1 MKKTTNTLLQR
12 TAAGKIAGFAA
23 LIALSGSACKKGIT
37 TEASATKETAAP
49 ETVQLAAAAQTHT
62 YIKLFDGGSGG
73 YHSFRIP
80 SIVRTN
86 NNTLIAFV
94 EGRMS
99 SNKDYGNI
107 NLMYKRS
114 ANNGSTWSG
123 LLEVVGVGQ
132 GTWGNPTAVV
142 DRNTGRIWL
151 FMNWNAATK
160 NLGGTDGYEPINAW
174 GDRKVYVSYSDDDG
188 LTFITPIDM
197 TNTLLPP
204 NYKWDAIGPGV
215 GIQTSTGAL
224 VIPATG
230 RNIYSTDH
238 GATWKYQ
245 LIPGGT
251 SEGAI
256 VELNDGRL
264 MRNDRANGSTWPTGK
279 RRWVSRGTLTGG
291 FSAFAPDNVLLDPA
305 CQGSIVRY
313 TGSPD
318 RIMVLNSASTEVRSK
333 MRVRISYDGGV
344 TWPISRKI
352 FDWLTDAQA
361 FAQGKGG
368 YSSMVKTA
376 DYTIGA
382 LIEIN
387 ENTGSSST
395 SNRSIEFHKFNLPWM
410 LNGASEPVQ

>member
-1 MKKTTNTLLQR
+1 MKQTKSPRNTGYPMRGL
-12 TAAGKIAGFAA
+12 FAM
-23 LIALSGSACKKGIT
+23 ITVITLSVTACKKAGT
-37 TEASATKETAAP
+37 DKPAELDNERVPETEAT
-49 ETVQLAAAAQTHT
+49 QTHT
-62 YIKLFDGGSGG
+62 YTKIFDGGTDG

-86 NNTLIAFV
+86 ANTLIAFV

-99 SNKDYGNI
+99 MNKDHGNI
-107 NLMYKRS
+107 NVEYKRS
-114 ANNGSTWSG
+114 TNNGSTWSAMM
-123 LLEVVGVGQ
+123 EVVGAGQ

-142 DRNTGRIWL
+142 DRNTGRIWV
-151 FMNWNAATK
+151 FMNWNAANK
-160 NLGGTDGYEPINAW
+160 NIGGTDGYEKIDTW
-174 GDRKVYVSYSDDDG
+174 GDRKVYYSYSDDDG
-188 LTFITPIDM
+188 LTFSTPTDM
-197 TNTLLPP
+197 TSTLLPP
-204 NYKWDAIGPGV
+204 NYTWDAIGPGV
-215 GIQTSTGAL
+215 GIQTSNGTL
-224 VIPATG
+224 VIPAQG

-238 GATWKYQ
+238 GATWRYK

-256 VELNDGRL
+256 VELMDGRL
-264 MRNDRANGSTWPTGK
+264 MRNDRATTSVWNTAK
-279 RRWVSRGTLTGG
+279 RRWVSRGTIAGS
-291 FSAFAPDNVLLDPA
+291 FSTFAPDDVLLDPA

-313 TGSPD
+313 TGEPD
-318 RIMVLNSASTEVRSK
+318 RIMVLNSASTETRCK

-352 FDWLTDAQA
+352 YDWLTDSEA

-387 ENTGSSST
+387 ENTGDSENSH
-395 SNRSIEFHKFNLPWM
+395 RSIEFHKFNLPWM
-410 LNGASEPVQ
+410 TSGAVEPIP

>member
-1 MKKTTNTLLQR
+1 MKQTNIPRTTGSKRWPCLFTLAALVIL
-12 TAAGKIAGFAA
+12 TAA
-23 LIALSGSACKKGIT
+23 ACKKGVT
-37 TEASATKETAAP
+37 DQPAATGEERKAETE
-49 ETVQLAAAAQTHT
+49 AAQTHT
-62 YIKLFDGGSGG
+62 YVKIFDGGSDG

-86 NNTLIAFV
+86 ANTLLAFV

-99 SNKDYGNI
+99 ANKDYGNI
-107 NLMYKRS
+107 NVEYKRS
-114 ANNGSTWSG
+114 TDNGATWSSMR
-123 LLEVVGVGQ
+123 EVVGAGQ
-132 GTWGNPTAVV
+132 GTWGNPTSVV
-142 DRNTGRIWL
+142 DRNTGRIWV
-151 FMNWNAATK
+151 FMSWNSATK
-160 NLGGTDGYEPINAW
+160 NQGGTDGYDKIDTW
-174 GDRKVYVSYSDDDG
+174 GDRKVYYSYSDDDG
-188 LTFITPIDM
+188 LSFSTPTDM
-197 TNTLLPP
+197 TSTLLPA
-204 NYKWDAIGPGV
+204 NYKWDAMGPGV
-215 GIQTSTGAL
+215 GIQTSDGTL
-224 VIPATG
+224 VIPAIG

-238 GATWKYQ
+238 GATWQYK

-264 MRNDRANGSTWPTGK
+264 MRNDRATSTVWANAK
-279 RRWVSRGTLTGG
+279 RRHVSRGTLAGS
-291 FSAFAPDNVLLDPA
+291 FSTFTPDDVLLDPA

-318 RIMVLNSASTEVRSK
+318 RIMILNSASTETRCK

-352 FDWLTDAQA
+352 FDWLTDAEA
-361 FAQGKGG
+361 FSQGKGG

-387 ENTGSSST
+387 ENTGDSGNSH
-395 SNRSIEFHKFNLPWM
+395 RSIEFHKFNLPWM
-410 LNGASEPVQ
+410 VDGATEPIQ

>member
-1 MKKTTNTLLQR
+1 MKQTKLPGSKSTNRLPGLIT
-12 TAAGKIAGFAA
+12 
-23 LIALSGSACKKGIT
+23 LIALITLSATACKKGIADKPASPEEERSAN
-37 TEASATKETAAP
+37 TEAT
-49 ETVQLAAAAQTHT
+49 QTHT
-62 YIKLFDGGSGG
+62 YIKIFDGGTDG

-86 NNTLIAFV
+86 ANTLLAFV

-99 SNKDYGNI
+99 MNKDHGNI
-107 NLMYKRS
+107 NVEYKRS
-114 ANNGSTWSG
+114 TDNGSTWSAMK
-123 LLEVVGVGQ
+123 EVVGAGL
-132 GTWGNPTAVV
+132 GTWGNPTSVV
-142 DRNTGRIWL
+142 DRTTGRIWV
-151 FMNWNAATK
+151 FMNWNAANK
-160 NLGGTDGYEPINAW
+160 NLGGTDGYEKIDTW
-174 GDRKVYVSYSDDDG
+174 GDRKVYYSYSDDDG
-188 LTFITPIDM
+188 LSFSTPTDM
-197 TNTLLPP
+197 TATLLPP
-204 NYKWDAIGPGV
+204 TYTWDAIGPGT
-215 GIQTSTGAL
+215 GIQTSNGTL
-224 VIPATG
+224 VIPAQG

-238 GATWKYQ
+238 GATWHYKP
-245 LIPGGT
+245 IPGGT

-264 MRNDRANGSTWPTGK
+264 MRNDRATSTVWATGK
-279 RRWVSRGTLTGG
+279 RRWVSRGTLAGS
-291 FSAFAPDNVLLDPA
+291 FSTFAPDDVLLDPA

-318 RIMVLNSASTEVRSK
+318 RIMILNSASTETRCK

-352 FDWLTDAQA
+352 FDWLTDSEA

-387 ENTGSSST
+387 ENTGDSENSH
-395 SNRSIEFHKFNLPWM
+395 RSIEFHKFNLPWM
-410 LNGASEPVQ
+410 LNGSTEPLQ

>member
-1 MKKTTNTLLQR
+1 MKQTKVAGSISSKHLPRLFTL
-12 TAAGKIAGFAA
+12 AA
-23 LIALSGSACKKGIT
+23 LVILTATACKKGGAGEPAAT
-37 TEASATKETAAP
+37 DKERAADTEAT
-49 ETVQLAAAAQTHT
+49 QTHT
-62 YIKLFDGGSGG
+62 YVKIFDGGSDG

-86 NNTLIAFV
+86 ANTLIAFV

-99 SNKDYGNI
+99 MNKDHGNI
-107 NLMYKRS
+107 NVEYKRS
-114 ANNGSTWSG
+114 TNNGSTWSSMM
-123 LLEVVGVGQ
+123 EVVGAGL

-142 DRNTGRIWL
+142 DRNTGRIWV
-151 FMNWNAATK
+151 FMNWNSATK
-160 NLGGTDGYEPINAW
+160 NIGGTDGYDKIDTW
-174 GDRKVYVSYSDDDG
+174 GDRKVYYSYSDDDG
-188 LTFITPIDM
+188 LTFSTPTDM
-197 TNTLLPP
+197 TSTLLPP
-204 NYKWDAIGPGV
+204 NYTWDAIGPGV
-215 GIQTSTGAL
+215 GIQTSNGTL
-224 VIPATG
+224 VIPAQG

-238 GATWKYQ
+238 GATWHYK

-264 MRNDRANGSTWPTGK
+264 MRNDRATSTVWANAK
-279 RRWVSRGTLTGG
+279 RRHVSRGTLAGS
-291 FSAFAPDNVLLDPA
+291 FSTFTPDDVLLDPA

-318 RIMVLNSASTEVRSK
+318 RIMILNSASTETRCK
-333 MRVRISYDGGV
+333 MRVRISYDGGI

-352 FDWLTDAQA
+352 YDWLTDAEA

-387 ENTGSSST
+387 ENTGDSDDSH
-395 SNRSIEFHKFNLPWM
+395 RSIEFHKFNLPWM
-410 LNGASEPVQ
+410 TSGATEPIP

>member
-1 MKKTTNTLLQR
+1 MKQTRFMNNMFTNRVPGLFT
-12 TAAGKIAGFAA
+12 
-23 LIALSGSACKKGIT
+23 LIALITFSSTACKKGV
-37 TEASATKETAAP
+37 ADQPAAP
-49 ETVQLAAAAQTHT
+49 GDDNPPAITEVAETHT
-62 YIKLFDGGSGG
+62 YTKIFDGGTNG

-80 SIVRTN
+80 SIIRTN
-86 NNTLIAFV
+86 ANTLIAFV

-99 SNKDYGNI
+99 SNKDHGNI
-107 NLMYKRS
+107 NVEYKRS
-114 ANNGSTWSG
+114 TDHGATWSSMM
-123 LLEVVGVGQ
+123 EVVGAGQ

-142 DRNTGRIWL
+142 DRTTGRIWV
-151 FMNWNAATK
+151 FMNWNSATK
-160 NLGGTDGYEPINAW
+160 NLGGTDGYDPIDTW
-174 GDRKVYVSYSDDDG
+174 GDRRVYYSYSDNDG
-188 LTFITPIDM
+188 LSFSTPTDM

-204 NYKWDAIGPGV
+204 NYKWDAVGPGT
-215 GIQTSTGAL
+215 GIQTSNGTL

-238 GATWKYQ
+238 GATWHYQ
-245 LIPGGT
+245 MIPGGT

-264 MRNDRANGSTWPTGK
+264 MRNDRASGSTWETAK
-279 RRWVSRGTLTGG
+279 RRWVSRGTIAGG
-291 FSAFAPDNVLLDPA
+291 FSAFAPDNTLLDPY

-318 RIMVLNSASTEVRSK
+318 RIMVLNSASTETRCK

-352 FDWLTDAQA
+352 YDWLTDSEA

-382 LIEIN
+382 LIEVN

-410 LNGASEPVQ
+410 LNGNAEPIQ

>member
-1 MKKTTNTLLQR
+1 MKQTTSRGATCANRSHGLITL
-12 TAAGKIAGFAA
+12 AAFV
-23 LIALSGSACKKGIT
+23 LLSATACKKGT
-37 TEASATKETAAP
+37 ADQPASTNEERQPVTEAT
-49 ETVQLAAAAQTHT
+49 QTHT
-62 YIKLFDGGSGG
+62 YVKIFDGGSDG

-86 NNTLIAFV
+86 ANTLLAFV

-99 SNKDYGNI
+99 MNKDHGNI
-107 NLMYKRS
+107 NVEYKRS
-114 ANNGSTWSG
+114 TDNGSTWSSM
-123 LLEVVGVGQ
+123 LEVVGAGQ

-142 DRNTGRIWL
+142 DRNTGRIWV
-151 FMNWNAATK
+151 FMNWNSATK
-160 NLGGTDGYEPINAW
+160 NIGGTDGYDKIDTW
-174 GDRKVYVSYSDDDG
+174 GDRKVYYSYSDNDG
-188 LTFITPIDM
+188 LTFSTPTDM
-197 TNTLLPP
+197 TSTLLPP
-204 NYKWDAIGPGV
+204 NYTWDAIGPGV
-215 GIQTSTGAL
+215 GIQTSNGTL
-224 VIPATG
+224 VIPAQG

-238 GATWKYQ
+238 GATWQYK

-264 MRNDRANGSTWPTGK
+264 MRNDRATSTVWANAK
-279 RRWVSRGTLTGG
+279 RRHVSRGTLTGS

-318 RIMVLNSASTEVRSK
+318 RIMVLNSASTETRCK

-352 FDWLTDAQA
+352 YDWLTDSEA

-387 ENTGSSST
+387 ENTGDSGNSH
-395 SNRSIEFHKFNLPWM
+395 RSIEFHKFNLPWM
-410 LNGASEPVQ
+410 TSGGAEPIP

>member
-1 MKKTTNTLLQR
+1 MKKTMRPCMQR
-12 TAAGKIAGFAA
+12 TTAGRLLGMAA
-23 LIALSGSACKKGIT
+23 LLMVSASACKKQTAGD
-37 TEASATKETAAP
+37 SA
-49 ETVQLAAAAQTHT
+49 ETVVSGGEKSANATATHT
-62 YIKLFDGGSGG
+62 YATIFDGGGSEG
-73 YHSFRIP
+73 YHSYRIP

-107 NLMYKRS
+107 NVEYKRS
-114 ANNGSTWSG
+114 TDNGSTWSS
-123 LLEVVGVGQ
+123 LKEVVGVGQ
-132 GTWGNPTAVV
+132 GTWGNPTAVN
-142 DRNTGRIWL
+142 DHTTGRIWI
-151 FMNWNAATK
+151 FMNWNSATK
-160 NLGGTDGYEPINAW
+160 NLGGTDGYDPINTW

-188 LTFITPIDM
+188 ISFVTPIDM
-197 TNTLLPP
+197 TSTLLPP
-204 NYKWDAIGPGV
+204 NYTWDAIGPGT
-215 GIQTSTGAL
+215 GIETSNGTL
-224 VIPATG
+224 VIPAQG

-238 GATWKYQ
+238 GATWHYQ

-251 SEGAI
+251 SEGTI

-264 MRNDRANGSTWPTGK
+264 MRNDRATSTVWATAK

-291 FSAFAPDNVLLDPA
+291 FSAFAPDDVLLDPA
-305 CQGSIVRY
+305 CEGSVVRY

-318 RIMVLNSASTEVRSK
+318 RIMVLNSASTETRCK

-352 FDWLTDAQA
+352 YDWLTDDEAWD
-361 FAQGKGG
+361 QGKGG

-382 LIEIN
+382 LIEVN
-387 ENTGSSST
+387 EDTGNSGT
-395 SNRSIEFHKFNLPWM
+395 SHRSVEFHKFNLPWM
-410 LNGASEPVQ
+410 LNGSTEPIP

>member
-1 MKKTTNTLLQR
+1 MKQTKSPGTTCSKRFHGLITL
-12 TAAGKIAGFAA
+12 AAFV
-23 LIALSGSACKKGIT
+23 LLSVTACKKGT
-37 TEASATKETAAP
+37 ADQPASNNDEREPSTEAT
-49 ETVQLAAAAQTHT
+49 QTHT
-62 YIKLFDGGSGG
+62 YVKIFDGGSDG

-86 NNTLIAFV
+86 ANTLLAFV

-99 SNKDYGNI
+99 MNKDHGNI
-107 NLMYKRS
+107 NVEYKRS
-114 ANNGSTWSG
+114 TNDGATWSSMM
-123 LLEVVGVGQ
+123 EVVGAGL

-142 DRNTGRIWL
+142 DRNTGRIWV
-151 FMNWNAATK
+151 FMNWNSATK
-160 NLGGTDGYEPINAW
+160 NIGGTDGYDKIDTW
-174 GDRKVYVSYSDDDG
+174 GDRKVYYSYSDNDG
-188 LTFITPIDM
+188 LTFSTPTDM
-197 TNTLLPP
+197 TSTLLPP
-204 NYKWDAIGPGV
+204 NYTWDAIGPGV
-215 GIQTSTGAL
+215 GIQTSNGTL
-224 VIPATG
+224 VIPAQG

-238 GATWKYQ
+238 GATWQYK

-264 MRNDRANGSTWPTGK
+264 MRNDRPTSTVWANAK
-279 RRWVSRGTLTGG
+279 RRHVSRGTLTGS
-291 FSAFAPDNVLLDPA
+291 FSAFAPDDVLLDPA

-318 RIMVLNSASTEVRSK
+318 RIMVLNSASTETRCK

-352 FDWLTDAQA
+352 YDWLSDSEA

-387 ENTGSSST
+387 ENTGDSDNSH
-395 SNRSIEFHKFNLPWM
+395 RSIEFHKFNLPWM
-410 LNGASEPVQ
+410 TSGVTEPIP

>member
-1 MKKTTNTLLQR
+1 MKQTKVPSTTSSKRLPGLFTL
-12 TAAGKIAGFAA
+12 AA
-23 LIALSGSACKKGIT
+23 LVILTATACKKGGAGVPAVADKERAAA
-37 TEASATKETAAP
+37 TEAT
-49 ETVQLAAAAQTHT
+49 QTHT
-62 YIKLFDGGSGG
+62 YVKIFDGGSDG

-86 NNTLIAFV
+86 ANTLIAFV

-99 SNKDYGNI
+99 MNKDHGNI
-107 NLMYKRS
+107 NVEYKRS
-114 ANNGSTWSG
+114 TNNGSTWSSMM
-123 LLEVVGVGQ
+123 EVVGAGL
-132 GTWGNPTAVV
+132 GTWGNPTSVV
-142 DRNTGRIWL
+142 DRNTGRIWV
-151 FMNWNAATK
+151 FMNWNSATK
-160 NLGGTDGYEPINAW
+160 NIGGTDGYDKIDTW
-174 GDRKVYVSYSDDDG
+174 GDRKVYYSYSDDDG
-188 LTFITPIDM
+188 LTFSTPTDM
-197 TNTLLPP
+197 TSTLLPP
-204 NYKWDAIGPGV
+204 NYTWDAIGPGV
-215 GIQTSTGAL
+215 GIQTSNGTL
-224 VIPATG
+224 VIPAQG

-238 GATWKYQ
+238 GATWHYK

-264 MRNDRANGSTWPTGK
+264 MRNDRATSTVWANAK
-279 RRWVSRGTLTGG
+279 RRHVSRGTLAGS
-291 FSAFAPDNVLLDPA
+291 FSTFTPDDVLLDPA

-318 RIMVLNSASTEVRSK
+318 RIMILNSASTETRCK
-333 MRVRISYDGGV
+333 MRVRISYDGGL

-352 FDWLTDAQA
+352 YDWLTDAEA

-387 ENTGSSST
+387 ENTGDSDNSH
-395 SNRSIEFHKFNLPWM
+395 RSIEFHKFNLPWM
-410 LNGASEPVQ
+410 TSGATEPIP

>member
-1 MKKTTNTLLQR
+1 MPGLLTLAALVML
-12 TAAGKIAGFAA
+12 TAA
-23 LIALSGSACKKGIT
+23 ACKKGIADNPVVT
-37 TEASATKETAAP
+37 GEERKAETEAT
-49 ETVQLAAAAQTHT
+49 QTHT
-62 YIKLFDGGSGG
+62 YVKIFDGGSDG

-86 NNTLIAFV
+86 ANTLIAFV

-99 SNKDYGNI
+99 WNKDYGNI
-107 NLMYKRS
+107 NVEYKRS
-114 ANNGSTWSG
+114 TDNGSTWSG
-123 LLEVVGVGQ
+123 MLEVVGAGQ
-132 GTWGNPTAVV
+132 GTWGNPTSVV
-142 DRNTGRIWL
+142 DRNTGRIWV
-151 FMNWNAATK
+151 FMNWNSATK
-160 NLGGTDGYEPINAW
+160 NIGGTDGYDKIDTW
-174 GDRKVYVSYSDDDG
+174 GDRKVYYSYSDDDG
-188 LTFITPIDM
+188 LTFSTPTDM
-197 TNTLLPP
+197 TSTLLPP
-204 NYKWDAIGPGV
+204 NYTWDAIGPGV
-215 GIQTSTGAL
+215 GIQTSNGTL
-224 VIPATG
+224 VIPAQG

-238 GATWKYQ
+238 GATWQYK

-264 MRNDRANGSTWPTGK
+264 MRNDRPTSTVWANAK
-279 RRWVSRGTLTGG
+279 RRHVSRGTLAGS
-291 FSAFAPDNVLLDPA
+291 FSTFAPDDVLLDPA

-318 RIMVLNSASTEVRSK
+318 RIMILNSASTETRCK

-352 FDWLTDAQA
+352 FDWLTDAEA
-361 FAQGKGG
+361 FSQGKGG

-387 ENTGSSST
+387 ENTGDSGNSH
-395 SNRSIEFHKFNLPWM
+395 RSIEFHKFNLPWM
-410 LNGASEPVQ
+410 VDGATEPIQ

>member
-1 MKKTTNTLLQR
+1 MKQTTSQGATCANRLHGLITL
-12 TAAGKIAGFAA
+12 AAFV
-23 LIALSGSACKKGIT
+23 LLSATACKKGT
-37 TEASATKETAAP
+37 AGQPASANEERQPVTEAT
-49 ETVQLAAAAQTHT
+49 QTHT
-62 YIKLFDGGSGG
+62 YVKIFDGGSDG

-86 NNTLIAFV
+86 ANTLLAFV

-99 SNKDYGNI
+99 MNKDHGNI
-107 NLMYKRS
+107 NVEYKRS
-114 ANNGSTWSG
+114 TDNGSTWSSM
-123 LLEVVGVGQ
+123 LEVVGAGQ

-142 DRNTGRIWL
+142 DRNTGRIWV
-151 FMNWNAATK
+151 FMNWNSATK
-160 NLGGTDGYEPINAW
+160 NIGGTDGYDKIDTW
-174 GDRKVYVSYSDDDG
+174 GDRKVYYSYSDNDG
-188 LTFITPIDM
+188 LTFSTPTDM
-197 TNTLLPP
+197 TSTLLPP
-204 NYKWDAIGPGV
+204 NYTWDAIGPGV
-215 GIQTSTGAL
+215 GIQTGNGTL
-224 VIPATG
+224 VIPAQG

-238 GATWKYQ
+238 GATWQYK

-264 MRNDRANGSTWPTGK
+264 MRNDRPTSTVWANAK
-279 RRWVSRGTLTGG
+279 RRHVSRGTLTGS
-291 FSAFAPDNVLLDPA
+291 FSAFTPDNVLPDPA

-318 RIMVLNSASTEVRSK
+318 RIMVLNSASTETRCK

-352 FDWLTDAQA
+352 YDWLTDSEA

-387 ENTGSSST
+387 ENTGNSANSH
-395 SNRSIEFHKFNLPWM
+395 RSIEFHKFNLPWM
-410 LNGASEPVQ
+410 TSGSAEPIE

>member
-1 MKKTTNTLLQR
+1 MKKAIPLNKTISARILGVFAVMTL
-12 TAAGKIAGFAA
+12 TGT
-23 LIALSGSACKKGIT
+23 ACKKGM
-37 TEASATKETAAP
+37 TEQSVNTKESAST
-49 ETVQLAAAAQTHT
+49 ETVALAAAAETHT
-62 YIKLFDGGSGG
+62 YVKIFDGGADG
-73 YHSFRIP
+73 YHSYRIP

-99 SNKDYGNI
+99 SNKDHGNI
-107 NLMYKRS
+107 NVEYKRS
-114 ANNGSTWSG
+114 TNNGSTWSSMM
-123 LLEVVGVGQ
+123 EVVGAGQ

-142 DRNTGRIWL
+142 DRNTGRIWI
-151 FMNWNAATK
+151 FMNWNSATK
-160 NLGGTDGYEPINAW
+160 SLGGVDGLDPIDTW

-188 LTFITPIDM
+188 LTFHTPIDL
-197 TNTLLPP
+197 TSTLLPP
-204 NYKWDAIGPGV
+204 NYKWDAIGPGT
-215 GIQTSTGAL
+215 GIQTSNGTL

-238 GATWKYQ
+238 GATWHYK

-264 MRNDRANGSTWPTGK
+264 MRNDRANSTTWETGK
-279 RRWVSRGTLTGG
+279 RRWVSRGTIAGS

-305 CQGSIVRY
+305 NQGSILRY

-318 RIMVLNSASTEVRSK
+318 RIMLLNSASTETRCK

-352 FDWLTDAQA
+352 YDWLTDDQA

-382 LIEIN
+382 LIEVN

-395 SNRSIEFHKFNLPWM
+395 SHRSIEFHKFNLPWM
-410 LNGASEPVQ
+410 LNGATEPIQ

>member
-1 MKKTTNTLLQR
+1 MKQTKSPGTPRSNRFLGLFTLATLV
-12 TAAGKIAGFAA
+12 I
-23 LIALSGSACKKGIT
+23 LSATACKKGVADQPPST
-37 TEASATKETAAP
+37 NEDPKAVTE
-49 ETVQLAAAAQTHT
+49 AAQTHT
-62 YIKLFDGGSGG
+62 YVKIFDGGSDG

-86 NNTLIAFV
+86 ANTLLAFV

-107 NLMYKRS
+107 NVEYKRS
-114 ANNGSTWSG
+114 TNDGATWSSM
-123 LLEVVGVGQ
+123 LEVVGAGQ

-142 DRNTGRIWL
+142 DRNTGRIWV
-151 FMNWNAATK
+151 FMSWNSATK
-160 NLGGTDGYEPINAW
+160 NQSGTDGYDKIDTW
-174 GDRKVYVSYSDDDG
+174 GDRKVYYSYSDNDG
-188 LTFITPIDM
+188 LSFSTPTDM
-197 TNTLLPP
+197 TSTLLPA
-204 NYKWDAIGPGV
+204 NYKWDAMGPGV
-215 GIQTSTGAL
+215 GIQTSNGTL
-224 VIPATG
+224 VIPAIG

-238 GATWKYQ
+238 GATWHYKS
-245 LIPGGT
+245 IPGGT

-264 MRNDRANGSTWPTGK
+264 MRNDRATRSVWETGK
-279 RRWVSRGTLTGG
+279 RRWVSRGTIAGS
-291 FSAFAPDNVLLDPA
+291 FSAFAPDDVLLDPA
-305 CQGSIVRY
+305 CQGSLVRY
-313 TGSPD
+313 TGAPD
-318 RIMVLNSASTEVRSK
+318 RIMVLNSASTETRCK

-352 FDWLTDAQA
+352 FDWLTDSEA

-387 ENTGSSST
+387 ENTGDSGNSH
-395 SNRSIEFHKFNLPWM
+395 RSIEFHKFNLPWM
-410 LNGASEPVQ
+410 LNGSTEP

>member
-1 MKKTTNTLLQR
+1 MKQTKSPGTPRSNRFSGLFTLATLV
-12 TAAGKIAGFAA
+12 I
-23 LIALSGSACKKGIT
+23 LSATACKKGVADQPPST
-37 TEASATKETAAP
+37 NEDPAAVTE
-49 ETVQLAAAAQTHT
+49 AAQTHT
-62 YIKLFDGGSGG
+62 YVKIFDGGSDG

-86 NNTLIAFV
+86 ANTLLAFV

-99 SNKDYGNI
+99 ANKDYGNI
-107 NLMYKRS
+107 NVEYKRS
-114 ANNGSTWSG
+114 TNDGATWSSM
-123 LLEVVGVGQ
+123 LEVVGAGQ

-142 DRNTGRIWL
+142 DRNTGRIWV
-151 FMNWNAATK
+151 FMSWNSATK
-160 NLGGTDGYEPINAW
+160 NQGGTDGYDKIDTW
-174 GDRKVYVSYSDDDG
+174 GDRKVYYSYSDNDG
-188 LTFITPIDM
+188 LSFSTPTDM
-197 TNTLLPP
+197 TSTLLPA
-204 NYKWDAIGPGV
+204 NYKWDAMGPGV
-215 GIQTSTGAL
+215 GIQTSNGTL
-224 VIPATG
+224 VIPAIG

-238 GATWKYQ
+238 GATWHYK

-264 MRNDRANGSTWPTGK
+264 MRNDRATSSVWETGK
-279 RRWVSRGTLTGG
+279 RRWVSRGTIAGS
-291 FSAFAPDNVLLDPA
+291 FSAFAPDDVLLDPA
-305 CQGSIVRY
+305 CQGSLVRY
-313 TGSPD
+313 TGAPD
-318 RIMVLNSASTEVRSK
+318 RIMVLNSASTETRCK

-352 FDWLTDAQA
+352 FDWLTDSEA

-387 ENTGSSST
+387 ENTGDSGNSH
-395 SNRSIEFHKFNLPWM
+395 RSIEFHKFNLPWM
-410 LNGASEPVQ
+410 LNGSTEP